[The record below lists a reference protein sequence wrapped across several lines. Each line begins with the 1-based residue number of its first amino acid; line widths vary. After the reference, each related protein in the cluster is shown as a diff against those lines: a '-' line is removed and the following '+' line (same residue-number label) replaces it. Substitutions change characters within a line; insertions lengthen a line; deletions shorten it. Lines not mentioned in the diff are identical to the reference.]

1 MSFVLFLFSCCFF
14 FQEIIKNVKLNF
26 SLAAAIAVNATS
38 TVRAAGS
45 PDVVFL
51 AFVCCVCCTA
61 FRSAE
66 ISFHFYYISRL
77 RGCCRCLA
85 RGNETAKGGVNLR

>member
-1 MSFVLFLFSCCFF
+1 MHVFCFVFVSLLFF

-66 ISFHFYYISRL
+66 ISFQFIIYRACEAVAAVWL
-77 RGCCRCLA
+77 EATKRP
-85 RGNETAKGGVNLR
+85 KGE